1 MKKLQVV
8 RHLQIDSNYNI
19 AVMDEACL
27 FMCIIQQSS
36 QYVASTVVCLSRLF
50 CILILH
56 TCPTCQFQACF
67 AAVPI
72 RPCFSKGLE
81 RTGVASGFG
90 LIVFGKM
97 MKISKKNVS

>member
-8 RHLQIDSNYNI
+8 RHLQIDSKLYYNIAFNI

-27 FMCIIQQSS
+27 FMYIIQQSS

-90 LIVFGKM
+90 LIVFGK
-97 MKISKKNVS
+97 